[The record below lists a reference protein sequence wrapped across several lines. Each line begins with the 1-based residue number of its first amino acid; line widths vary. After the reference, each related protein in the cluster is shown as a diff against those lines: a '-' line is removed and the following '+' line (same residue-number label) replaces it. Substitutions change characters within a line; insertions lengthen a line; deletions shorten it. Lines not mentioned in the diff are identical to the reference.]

1 MKIRSNSPRQLLS
14 IGEKLGKIINRE
26 TVILLDGDLGAGKTT
41 FTKGLAVGL
50 GVEDIVS
57 IPTFTIAKSYSGR
70 LDLNHLDVYRL
81 EGLDEDFGIEEYLGD
96 NEVLVVE
103 WSKFIDKDIFSEYL
117 HIQIDYLDDS
127 RMLTMT
133 AKGEYY
139 EGLIKELEVWK
150 S

>member
-1 MKIRSNSPRQLLS
+1 MKIKSNSPSQLLS
-14 IGEKLGKIINRE
+14 IGEKLGKIIDRE

-50 GVEDIVS
+50 GVEDIVNS
-57 IPTFTIAKSYSGR
+57 PTFTIAKSYSGR
-70 LDLNHLDVYRL
+70 LALNHLDVYRL

-103 WSKFIDKDIFSEYL
+103 WSKFIDKDIFNEYL

-127 RMLTMT
+127 RILTFT
-133 AKGEYY
+133 AKGDYY
-139 EGLIKELEVWK
+139 QNLIKELEVWK

>member
-1 MKIRSNSPRQLLS
+1 MKIQSNSPSQLLS
-14 IGEKLGKIINRE
+14 IGEKLGKIIDRE

-50 GVEDIVS
+50 GVEDIVNS
-57 IPTFTIAKSYSGR
+57 PTFTIAKSYSGR

-127 RMLTMT
+127 RMLTLT

-139 EGLIKELEVWK
+139 EGLIKELKV
-150 S
+150 

>member
-1 MKIRSNSPRQLLS
+1 MKIQSNSPSELMS
-14 IGEKLGKIINRE
+14 IGEKLGKIIDRE

-50 GVEDIVS
+50 GVEDIVNS
-57 IPTFTIAKSYSGR
+57 PTFTIAKSYSGR

-127 RMLTMT
+127 RMLTLT

-139 EGLIKELEVWK
+139 EGLIKELEV
-150 S
+150 

>member
-1 MKIRSNSPRQLLS
+1 MKIRSNSPNQLLS
-14 IGEKLGKIINRE
+14 IGEKLGKIIDSE

-50 GVEDIVS
+50 GVEDIVNS
-57 IPTFTIAKSYSGR
+57 PTFTIAKSYSGR
-70 LDLNHLDVYRL
+70 LALNHLDVYRL

-103 WSKFIDKDIFSEYL
+103 WSKFIDKDIFNEYL

-127 RMLTMT
+127 RMLTLT

>member
-1 MKIRSNSPRQLLS
+1 MKIQSNSPSQLLS
-14 IGEKLGKIINRE
+14 IGEKLGKIIDRE

-50 GVEDIVS
+50 GVEDIVNS
-57 IPTFTIAKSYSGR
+57 PTFTIAKSYNGR

-127 RMLTMT
+127 RMLTLT

-139 EGLIKELEVWK
+139 EGLIKELEV
-150 S
+150 

>member
-1 MKIRSNSPRQLLS
+1 MKIQSNSPSELMS
-14 IGEKLGKIINRE
+14 IGEKLGKIIDRE

-50 GVEDIVS
+50 GVEDIVNS
-57 IPTFTIAKSYSGR
+57 PTFTIAKSYSGR

-127 RMLTMT
+127 RMLTLT